1 MRIAPYESPG
11 LGSPASTRRRDSEGT
26 APLQCGVHP
35 LAAGSHEPLAHGG
48 LSPGMGKGR
57 PDPQPP
63 PKAGPWRSVEDEANG
78 CDGDQGK
85 SDPNLQPTSEHRA
98 LQFLTKG
105 VSSPNPSSPHP
116 RFPMRSP
123 DEGLVRSHLQNPSC
137 SVSGGAQNSI
147 QPRTRVLREDLDP
160 TLCESVDHLWNRNR
174 EVGTCEEIYV
184 PISSSAPLRGAN
196 SIPCRR
202 WVVILDHLCRSS
214 APIQGLRWLIKDV
227 SEDNMV
233 RDLGASVSIRLV
245 VVGMSIRGRETY
257 LITTSEREGRD
268 RSEEEEGRIFR
279 GNKRI

>member
-11 LGSPASTRRRDSEGT
+11 LGSPASTHRRDSEGT
-26 APLQCGVHP
+26 APLRCGVHP

-63 PKAGPWRSVEDEANG
+63 PEAGPWRSVEDETSG

-116 RFPMRSP
+116 RFPVRSP

-137 SVSGGAQNSI
+137 SVSGGAQN
-147 QPRTRVLREDLDP
+147 
-160 TLCESVDHLWNRNR
+160 
-174 EVGTCEEIYV
+174 
-184 PISSSAPLRGAN
+184 
-196 SIPCRR
+196 
-202 WVVILDHLCRSS
+202 
-214 APIQGLRWLIKDV
+214 
-227 SEDNMV
+227 
-233 RDLGASVSIRLV
+233 
-245 VVGMSIRGRETY
+245 
-257 LITTSEREGRD
+257 
-268 RSEEEEGRIFR
+268 
-279 GNKRI
+279 